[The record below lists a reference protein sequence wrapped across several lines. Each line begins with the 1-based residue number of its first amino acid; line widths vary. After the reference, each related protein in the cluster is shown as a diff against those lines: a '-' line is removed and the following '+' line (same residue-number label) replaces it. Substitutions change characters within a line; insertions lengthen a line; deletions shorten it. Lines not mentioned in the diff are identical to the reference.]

1 MLIIEHNYVS
11 LQNMEKF
18 WVFKCLTYPDC
29 KCCKKHNILV
39 TRSEVFR
46 ISSDLF
52 EIRAKRLEMQVLK
65 NRFICSSATKNNRY
79 SLKDLYLYVGLKFGF
94 LNLKRLFLCS
104 PSYLYLCMKTDLPS

>member
-1 MLIIEHNYVS
+1 M
-11 LQNMEKF
+11 
-18 WVFKCLTYPDC
+18 FKCLTYPDC